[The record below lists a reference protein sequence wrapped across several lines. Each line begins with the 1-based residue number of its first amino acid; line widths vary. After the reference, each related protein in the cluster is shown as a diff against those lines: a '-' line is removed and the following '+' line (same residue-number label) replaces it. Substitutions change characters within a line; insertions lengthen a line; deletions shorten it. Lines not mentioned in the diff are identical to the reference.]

1 MKRTLISSVIF
12 TLALL
17 TYLASAPNAVP
28 AESRKVFT
36 FDYTPTS
43 TSKAGSANFLLA
55 LTTPKFKHADNNFLG
70 GYNLYTKLQESFQ
83 ADIEETLIAK
93 GFNIK
98 GPYASYDEMVF
109 TDKRDVQL
117 LLHFEIVPSI
127 TTLSGGWA
135 KGTNVNKQEIWSYK
149 GIVTLAGKINIY
161 GVEPLSNE
169 KVYVKSVAIPKV
181 EDIQLDSKGYYLN
194 YLDAASTLYNPI
206 GEAYLK
212 IYSNI
217 IEKISTQLDPQEML
231 TLKKEIK
238 ELKAKKGY

>member
-1 MKRTLISSVIF
+1 MKRTLVSIIIIA
-12 TLALL
+12 LAVL
-17 TYLASAPNAVP
+17 TYIASTSNAVP
-28 AESRKVFT
+28 VETRKVFT

-43 TSKAGSANFLLA
+43 TAKAGSANFLIA

-83 ADIEETLIAK
+83 ADIEEMLIAK

-98 GPYASYDEMVF
+98 GTFASYDEMIF
-109 TDKRDVQL
+109 TDKRDAQL
-117 LLHFEIVPSI
+117 LLTFEIAPSI
-127 TTLSGGWA
+127 TTLSGGTI
-135 KGTNVNKQEIWSYK
+135 KGVNANKQEIWAYK
-149 GIVTLAGKINIY
+149 GIITLSGKINIY

-169 KVYVKSVAIPKV
+169 KVYVKSVMIPKV
-181 EDIQLDSKGYYLN
+181 EYIQLDSKGYYLN
-194 YLDAASTLYNPI
+194 YLDMASTLYNPI

-217 IEKISTQLDPQEML
+217 IEKITTQLDPQEMV